1 MRNHLKFIA
10 LSLLLFSSAT
20 IAKSQTSKTP
30 VSCKMFMEDKVVP
43 EITLE
48 NAIKWCDM
56 EPPTVQCDNNKIYKL
71 ETFKISFLTLKPFQ
85 NQDFGIGEGGFP
97 VRARMAIK
105 DAKSGDTIIL
115 KEATYTDSTGTKNTL
130 PVISFKIK

>member
-1 MRNHLKFIA
+1 M
-10 LSLLLFSSAT
+10 LFSIST
-20 IAKSQTSKTP
+20 VTLSQTPKSP
-30 VSCKMFMEDKVVP
+30 VTCKMFLEDKVVS

-48 NAIKWCDM
+48 NAIKWCDL
-56 EPPTVQCDNNKIYKL
+56 EPPTVQCDDKVYKL

-85 NQDFGIGEGGFP
+85 SQDFGIGEGGFP

-115 KEATYTDSTGTKNTL
+115 KEATYTDASGTKNTL